1 MADCLFCQIID
12 GTIKGDIVEQNESV
26 VAFRDINPQAP
37 LHVLIVPR
45 KHIATLNDLQAED
58 AALVG
63 RIVQMATEIAK
74 KEGVAKDGY
83 RLVWNC
89 NRQAGQAVYH
99 IHLHLLGGRAMTWPP
114 G

>member
-12 GTIKGDIVEQNESV
+12 GTIKGDVVAQNENA

-45 KHIATLNDLQAED
+45 KHIATLNDLDESDGPLIGQ
-58 AALVG
+58 L
-63 RIVQMATEIAK
+63 VQMATDIAK
-74 KEGVAKDGY
+74 KEGVADDGY

-99 IHLHLLGGRAMTWPP
+99 IHLHLLGGRAMHWPP